1 MQVVGRLAEKR
12 AATEHALQGLLVRHG
27 AQDSIMHPADL
38 PYFTKLHPGRVLQRQ
53 LLPLDK
59 PFSEVQLQLL
69 FEEVVQPLLKV
80 DAFAKVSVQPLEAV
94 LHPGRVLQRQL
105 LPFHKPFCEIGS
117 ATA

>member
-12 AATEHALQGLLVRHG
+12 PATEQALQGLLVRHG

-59 PFSEVQLQLL
+59 PFP
-69 FEEVVQPLLKV
+69 EVVGPQHAVPDYLG
-80 DAFAKVSVQPLEAV
+80 VQHFSKLRRLGICAAYCSE
-94 LHPGRVLQRQL
+94 L
-105 LPFHKPFCEIGS
+105 
-117 ATA
+117 